1 MHENI
6 FNFFKKES
14 TRSFLKASGKTL
26 AVGSGIACL
35 FNMIAEIFKEKGNRN
50 SGVIWGN
57 FAGALACGGI
67 YLGLDINER
76 KNLEHKTKTETQA
89 RKEIIEAEADA
100 YEKKRQADAELYDA
114 KAKTDVWKSEKM
126 REFKRSDDES
136 DNSCSTTTENECVD
150 DFKEEEPLPPIGQDQ
165 DFANELDGDRL
176 FDIII
181 HKGEI
186 GMIFGPKGCGKS
198 IVTDWIALNIADGK
212 NIPVFEGVEENAIAE
227 TTVLDYDLELND
239 KDIYRRF
246 GKYGFQFPENFI
258 RHDKTQVKS
267 TEDILFDI
275 YKNVK
280 QAHRGDEIFSV
291 IDTITKVGDIT
302 CSQSIKQFLEN
313 LEKITHEASS
323 KGIILTTL
331 LVSHPTKDCK
341 PGDSLELSDAA
352 GSTDLTRFLNYV
364 IAIESTRISKEH
376 IILKALNIR
385 GEIEP
390 ENVVILK
397 IENEVPFVHPIVL
410 CEMDEGTALKL
421 DKKQF
426 EAYLEGLDVKSEDTT
441 DKRKVNKTGLT
452 DEDKH
457 EIFRLHKEKGKSP
470 EELAKIYG
478 PKCKTGTI
486 SDTTIRNFIREIEG
500 KNKSDQ
506 PPIA

>member
-1 MHENI
+1 MYSIRHDN
-6 FNFFKKES
+6 NES
-14 TRSFLKASGKTL
+14 DT
-26 AVGSGIACL
+26 
-35 FNMIAEIFKEKGNRN
+35 NMEK
-50 SGVIWGN
+50 
-57 FAGALACGGI
+57 
-67 YLGLDINER
+67 
-76 KNLEHKTKTETQA
+76 
-89 RKEIIEAEADA
+89 AEAQTLQQSQTTFMD
-100 YEKKRQADAELYDA
+100 DAE
-114 KAKTDVWKSEKM
+114 
-126 REFKRSDDES
+126 
-136 DNSCSTTTENECVD
+136 NSA
-150 DFKEEEPLPPIGQDQ
+150 PLPPIGQDQ

-176 FDIII
+176 FDKII

-212 NIPVFEGVEENAIAE
+212 NIPVFGGVEENAIAK

-246 GKYGFQFPENFI
+246 GKYGFQLPENFI

-267 TEDILFDI
+267 TEDILCDI

>member
-1 MHENI
+1 MSKINNNSQDSLQIGKVKISSNSSTLPGTILMVIGCI
-6 FNFFKKES
+6 F
-14 TRSFLKASGKTL
+14 
-26 AVGSGIACL
+26 AVGDL
-35 FNMIAEIFKEKGNRN
+35 LLQLFKEKEKCKADSNASKTNNEIR
-50 SGVIWGN
+50 VI
-57 FAGALACGGI
+57 
-67 YLGLDINER
+67 
-76 KNLEHKTKTETQA
+76 KA
-89 RKEIIEAEADA
+89 RAEAETES
-100 YEKKRQADAELYDA
+100 YTKKRQVDVEKAKQMYSIRHDNNESDTNMEKAEAQTLQQSQTTFMDDAE
-114 KAKTDVWKSEKM
+114 
-126 REFKRSDDES
+126 
-136 DNSCSTTTENECVD
+136 NSA
-150 DFKEEEPLPPIGQDQ
+150 PLPPIGQDQ

-176 FDIII
+176 FDKII

-212 NIPVFEGVEENAIAE
+212 NIPVFGGVEENAIAK

>member
-1 MHENI
+1 MSKINNNSQDSLQIGKVKISSNSSTLPGTILMVIGCI
-6 FNFFKKES
+6 F
-14 TRSFLKASGKTL
+14 
-26 AVGSGIACL
+26 AVGDL
-35 FNMIAEIFKEKGNRN
+35 LLQLFKEKEKCKADSNASKTNNEIR
-50 SGVIWGN
+50 VI
-57 FAGALACGGI
+57 
-67 YLGLDINER
+67 
-76 KNLEHKTKTETQA
+76 KA
-89 RKEIIEAEADA
+89 RAEAETES
-100 YEKKRQADAELYDA
+100 YTKKRQVDVEKAKQMYSIRHDNNESDTNMEKAEAQTLQQSQTTFMDDAE
-114 KAKTDVWKSEKM
+114 
-126 REFKRSDDES
+126 
-136 DNSCSTTTENECVD
+136 NSA
-150 DFKEEEPLPPIGQDQ
+150 PLPPIGQDQ

-176 FDIII
+176 FDKII

-212 NIPVFEGVEENAIAE
+212 NIPVFGGVEENAIAK

-313 LEKITHEASS
+313 LEKITYEASS